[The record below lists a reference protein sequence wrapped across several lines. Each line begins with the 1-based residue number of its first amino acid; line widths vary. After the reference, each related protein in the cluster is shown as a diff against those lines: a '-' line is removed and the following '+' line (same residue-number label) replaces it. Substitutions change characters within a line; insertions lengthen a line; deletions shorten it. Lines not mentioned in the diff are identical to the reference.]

1 MEVSFIFLKFLITMK
16 IQLLLLGLFVLSLL
30 VGPWPGILTQGGGCG
45 GGAKGKIDSEEHV
58 GDISNVNVCAQ
69 LRPRPEAESSIRG
82 SVWVDSYSLEPRHP
96 S

>member
-1 MEVSFIFLKFLITMK
+1 MI
-16 IQLLLLGLFVLSLL
+16 
-30 VGPWPGILTQGGGCG
+30 VGPWPGVHGEQGGVG
-45 GGAKGKIDSEEHV
+45 GVLRDQAEHV
-58 GDISNVNVCAQ
+58 EDIRIVNVRAQ